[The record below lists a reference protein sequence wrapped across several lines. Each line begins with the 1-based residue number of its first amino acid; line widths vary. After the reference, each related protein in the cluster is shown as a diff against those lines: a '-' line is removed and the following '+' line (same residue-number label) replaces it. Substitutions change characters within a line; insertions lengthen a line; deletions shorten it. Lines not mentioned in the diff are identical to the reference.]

1 MKKYLKK
8 IIIAIV
14 GLIALSGIALGIY
27 DYQGRPDADSILI
40 FLKENPE
47 RASLTIQEN
56 GNPVIEYYEDRSM
69 PLASVVKILVALEY
83 ANQAAEQKINTDQM
97 VELKE
102 INRFYIPKL
111 DGDAQPQWEA
121 YMKEQNKVESGAVSL
136 KEIAKGMIDFSS
148 NANMEYLIEVLGLD
162 EINNNT
168 KKLKLTGHEE
178 IYPFYSCL
186 LIPGSLM
193 KDYKEL
199 TQDEQ
204 IAKAKSEL
212 KIMSQEEFNLR
223 AMKEHNKLK
232 EDVDGSYLKS
242 IQLEQWYDIEF
253 DKINSDRLVAATTR
267 EYGEILTKINKGDFL
282 SKEADFYFREVMEG
296 PMDSGENKKL
306 FKHMGFKGGS
316 TNYILNTVMYT
327 LDKEDYAVEIA
338 LFTNELAADEFKK
351 LSKNM
356 NEFLYQVITNKEFRQ
371 KVRDT
376 LQ

>member
-1 MKKYLKK
+1 
-8 IIIAIV
+8 
-14 GLIALSGIALGIY
+14 
-27 DYQGRPDADSILI
+27 
-40 FLKENPE
+40 
-47 RASLTIQEN
+47 
-56 GNPVIEYYEDRSM
+56 
-69 PLASVVKILVALEY
+69 
-83 ANQAAEQKINTDQM
+83 
-97 VELKE
+97 
-102 INRFYIPKL
+102 
-111 DGDAQPQWEA
+111 
-121 YMKEQNKVESGAVSL
+121 MKEQNKVESGAVSL

-162 EINNNT
+162 EINNNI

-178 IYPFYSCL
+178 IYPFYSSL

-223 AMKEHNKLK
+223 AIQEHNKLK

-296 PMDSGENKKL
+296 PMESEENKKL

-327 LDKEDYAVEIA
+327 LDKEDQGVEIA
-338 LFTNELAADEFKK
+338 LFTNELAEDEYKK